1 MIKALSH
8 ITIIVK
14 NLERTSKLFCE
25 GLEAK
30 EIYDSEKKNFS
41 ISSEKFFIIGG
52 VWVVAMEGDVTEK
65 SYRHIAF
72 QIEQRDLPEL
82 EKRISN
88 LGATVVPS
96 RSRVEGEGHSLY
108 FYDYDNNLFELHAG
122 TLEERLNKYKL

>member
-1 MIKALSH
+1 MINGLSH

-25 GLEAK
+25 GLDAK

-41 ISSEKFFIIGG
+41 ISREKFFLIGG
-52 VWVVAMEGDVTEK
+52 VWVVAMQGEVTEK

-72 QIEQRDLPEL
+72 QIERKNLPEL
-82 EKRISN
+82 EKRILN
-88 LGATVVPS
+88 LGATIVPS
-96 RSRVEGEGHSLY
+96 RSRVEGEGNSLY
-108 FYDYDNNLFELHAG
+108 FYDYDNNFFELHAG

>member
-1 MIKALSH
+1 MIKGLSH

-14 NLERTSKLFCE
+14 NLERTSRLFCE
-25 GLEAK
+25 GLKAK

-41 ISSEKFFIIGG
+41 ISREKFFIIGG

-72 QIEQRDLPEL
+72 QVERRDLPEF

-96 RSRVEGEGHSLY
+96 RSRVEGEGGSLY
-108 FYDYDNNLFELHAG
+108 FYDYDNNFFELHAG